1 MARTPVPYYAI
12 YGRSL
17 VVHIVSPRD
26 PYKWPPF
33 LKIIVT
39 YTRKFE
45 NSRGETKKS
54 GFFVS
59 FPEKFEERER
69 RDKEKRILR
78 FLSRKKKKKSG
89 GKKGEKKVSG
99 GEKNAAALLSILS
112 IPSSYGDAYIT
123 LCGPARGLRSGRAG

>member
-1 MARTPVPYYAI
+1 MGITDIRLSGSYPRTLLRNLWPFVSRPYCCPP
-12 YGRSL
+12 RSL
-17 VVHIVSPRD
+17 QVAAVSENNRDVHSQV
-26 PYKWPPF
+26 
-33 LKIIVT
+33 
-39 YTRKFE
+39 RKF
-45 NSRGETKKS
+45 G
-54 GFFVS
+54 
-59 FPEKFEERER
+59 ERER